1 MTQADP
7 HLDPRTAD
15 IKFCPRCGHTVNY
28 RQTHGAVRPVCPQ
41 CGRIHF
47 IDPKVAV
54 AVVVEREGR
63 LLLIKRGMAP
73 ERGKWS
79 LPAGFVDAGE
89 DPAQAAEREALEE
102 THLRVRAA
110 GLLDVIPKAEAAE
123 GADILIVYRAEILDG
138 VLAPGDDAEEARFFA
153 PEELPADL
161 AFASARQIAARWAA
175 LTRTFSAL
183 R

>member
-1 MTQADP
+1 MNPPASAP
-7 HLDPRTAD
+7 DPRTAE
-15 IKFCPRCGHTVNY
+15 IKFCPRCGHAVDY
-28 RQTHGAVRPVCPQ
+28 RQTHGAVRPVCPR

-54 AVVVEREGR
+54 AVVVEQAGR

-79 LPAGFVDAGE
+79 VPAGFVDAGE
-89 DPAQAAEREALEE
+89 DPIRAAEREAFEE
-102 THLRVRAA
+102 THLRVRVA
-110 GLLDVIPKAEAAE
+110 GLLDVIPKTEAAE

-138 VLAPGDDAEEARFFA
+138 DLACGDDAADARFFA
-153 PEELPADL
+153 PDDLPSDL
-161 AFASARQIAARWAA
+161 AFASARQIVARWEA
-175 LTRTFSAL
+175 LTRPSPPL